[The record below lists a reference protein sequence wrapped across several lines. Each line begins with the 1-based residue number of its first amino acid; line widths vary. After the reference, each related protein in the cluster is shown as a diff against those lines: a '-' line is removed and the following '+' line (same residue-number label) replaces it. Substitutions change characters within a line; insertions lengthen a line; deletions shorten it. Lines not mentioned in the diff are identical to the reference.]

1 MTCQREGCDQPVQ
14 SYKGIGKVPKYCS
27 KKCCTVANYPS
38 REVRRARTIKMK
50 YGVSVEQY
58 DQMLAAQNG
67 ACAIC
72 GGSGPD
78 VSRFGV
84 LVIDHDHETGEIRG
98 LLCSN
103 CNSAIGLLGD
113 NLETVQKAA
122 AYLSRHVALQEGVK

>member
-1 MTCQREGCDQPVQ
+1 MTCRREGCDQPVQ
-14 SYKGIGKVPKYCS
+14 PYKGIGKKPKYCS
-27 KKCCTVANYPS
+27 PKCCTVANYPS
-38 REVRRARTIKMK
+38 RETRRARTIKMK
-50 YGVSVEQY
+50 YGVSVERY
-58 DQMLAAQNG
+58 DQMLAAQGG

-98 LLCSN
+98 LLCSK

-113 NLETVQKAA
+113 DLETVQSAA
-122 AYLSRHVALQEGVK
+122 RYLTARIRLQEGVK